1 MVYDSQTVCITSPYC
16 QSCRPVP
23 FQPCGDMTY
32 DAQHNMDRRQQG
44 PETHPPVSGFSCPDC
59 GGTHVRLA
67 TVADRFFY
75 LRCDACEQV
84 WSHPERRQMQ
94 RRLTE
99 R

>member
-1 MVYDSQTVCITSPYC
+1 MRTVCISSPYVN
-16 QSCRPVP
+16 RVP
-23 FQPCGDMTY
+23 PGPSSRAPTCPMMRNTT
-32 DAQHNMDRRQQG
+32 MERRHQG